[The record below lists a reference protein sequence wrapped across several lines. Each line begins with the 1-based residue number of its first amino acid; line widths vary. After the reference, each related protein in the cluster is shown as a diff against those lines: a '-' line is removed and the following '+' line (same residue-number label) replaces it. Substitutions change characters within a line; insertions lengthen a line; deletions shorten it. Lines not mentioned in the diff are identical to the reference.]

1 MDKQRILIV
10 DDDPV
15 IALSCKKVL
24 GVEGYTVFTAE
35 DGESAIRKVTDETFD
50 LVITDVRLPDVNGF
64 AIVRESRIV
73 QPSADIMVISGYPS
87 LEDAREATRLGAFE
101 YLEKPFTPDF
111 MLHAVKKIFD
121 KKGWIL
127 RKAYIDQFKKYIV
140 PTSELD
146 DLTVYYKD
154 GTWAR
159 PLIKE
164 EVWEIGMDVRHFLVS
179 GQLMYVEM
187 MKQVKVLAAGE
198 PFARLISSD
207 GRTVE
212 ITSPMAGTVKM
223 FNERAN
229 EAISSLAKNY
239 ASEGWQLWLAR
250 ILSPSNRQ

>member
-1 MDKQRILIV
+1 MEKQRILII

-15 IALSCKKVL
+15 IGLSLKKMF

-35 DGESAIRKVTDETFD
+35 DGESAIRKVSDETFD
-50 LVITDVRLPDVNGF
+50 LVITDVRLPDINGLT
-64 AIVRESRIV
+64 IVKEARIV

-111 MLHAVKKIFD
+111 MLHAAKRVFD
-121 KKGWIL
+121 RKGWIL
-127 RKAYIDQFKKYIV
+127 RKAYINQFKKYIV
-140 PTSELD
+140 PTSDLD

-164 EVWEIGMDVRHFLVS
+164 EIWEIGMDVRHFLVT
-179 GQLMYVEM
+179 GQLMYVEL
-187 MKQVKVLAAGE
+187 MKQRNSLAAGE

-207 GRTVE
+207 GTISE
-212 ITSPMAGTVKM
+212 IRSPMSGVVKI
-223 FNERAN
+223 FNERVN
-229 EAISSLAKNY
+229 EAISSLAGNY

-250 ILSPSNRQ
+250 IASSL

>member
-1 MDKQRILIV
+1 MEKQRILIV

-15 IALSCKKVL
+15 IALSCKKIL

-35 DGESAIRKVTDETFD
+35 DGQSAIKKVSDETFD
-50 LVITDVRLPDVNGF
+50 LVITDVRLPDINGLT
-64 AIVRESRIV
+64 ILRESKIV

-111 MLHAVKKIFD
+111 MLNAVKKVFD
-121 KKGWIL
+121 RKGWIL
-127 RKAYIDQFKKYIV
+127 RKAYINQFKKYIV
-140 PTSELD
+140 PTEEMD
-146 DLTVYYKD
+146 DFTVYYKD

-179 GQLMYVEM
+179 GQLMYVEIM
-187 MKQVKVLAAGE
+187 THTQALAAGE

-207 GRTVE
+207 GKISE
-212 ITSPMAGTVKM
+212 ITSPMTGVVKM

-229 EAISSLAKNY
+229 DAISSLAKNY

-250 ILSPSNRQ
+250 ILNTS

>member
-1 MDKQRILIV
+1 MEKQRILIV

-35 DGESAIRKVTDETFD
+35 DGGSAIKKVSDETFD

-64 AIVRESRIV
+64 SILRESRIV
-73 QPSADIMVISGYPS
+73 QPSADVLVISGYPS
-87 LEDAREATRLGAFE
+87 LEDAREATRLGALE

-111 MLHAVKKIFD
+111 MLRAVKKVFD
-121 KKGWIL
+121 SKGWIL
-127 RKAYIDQFKKYIV
+127 RQAYVNQFKKYIV

-146 DLTVYYKD
+146 DHTVYYKD

-159 PLIKE
+159 PLIKDE
-164 EVWEIGMDVRHFLVS
+164 IWEIGMDVRHFLVS
-179 GQLMYVEM
+179 GQLLYIDI
-187 MKQVKVLAAGE
+187 MKQLKVLAAGE

-207 GRTVE
+207 GRTFE
-212 ITSPMAGTVKM
+212 ITSPMSGVIKM

-239 ASEGWQLWLAR
+239 ASEAWQLWLAR
-250 ILSPSNRQ
+250 IANPA